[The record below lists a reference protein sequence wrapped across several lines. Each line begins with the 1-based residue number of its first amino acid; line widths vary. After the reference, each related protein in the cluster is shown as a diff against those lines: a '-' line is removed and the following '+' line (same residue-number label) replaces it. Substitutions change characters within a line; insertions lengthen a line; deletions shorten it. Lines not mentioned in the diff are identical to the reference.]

1 MRLFKT
7 FLIFNVILIFK
18 GTMPRFNYTL
28 RPYGQFSSMDI
39 TVSTSVVPFLY
50 TGRKLS
56 LEKC

>member
-7 FLIFNVILIFK
+7 FLIFNVILIK
-18 GTMPRFNYTL
+18 EQCQGLIILL